1 MATDWAEKLEAR
13 WLPLFV
19 VLLAAFAWPAVAADY
34 CVTCHAKLQGPMA
47 EPVRQF
53 ELDTHRRV
61 GLSCADCH
69 GGDPSIPTMK
79 EAKAPG
85 KGFLGRIPKTRIPQL
100 CARCHSDAVYMHRFN
115 PRIRTDQH
123 SDYLTSVH
131 GKRLQ
136 GGDTK
141 VAVCTDCHG
150 LHSILPARDT
160 RSLVHPTRLA
170 ETCARCHANPEHMK
184 EYSIPIDQVENYL
197 KSVHAQ
203 KVAEGETAAPTCAT
217 CHGNHGATPPGV
229 ASVAHVCGTCHV
241 FFEELFNKSPHK
253 PAFDAMGLPGC
264 VQCHSNHAVVKPGED
279 WVGTGPNS
287 TCILCH
293 GEGDGGYTAAQS
305 MAADLG
311 RLRLALRR
319 AQEIVD
325 RAERSGMEVS
335 AARVELASAHESL
348 IKAQV
353 MVHSFDPA
361 EVKKLAES
369 GVEVA
374 EQANQAGL
382 LALRERD
389 FRRKG
394 LGVSLVF
401 IVLAIIGLSL
411 KIRQIESRPQR

>member
-1 MATDWAEKLEAR
+1 M
-13 WLPLFV
+13 
-19 VLLAAFAWPAVAADY
+19 LAAFATPAAAADY
-34 CVTCHAKLQGPMA
+34 CVTCHAKLEGPLA
-47 EPVRQF
+47 DPVRQF

-69 GGDPSIPTMK
+69 GGDPSIPTK
-79 EAKAPG
+79 EEAKGPG
-85 KGFLGRIPKTRIPQL
+85 KGYLGRIRKTRNPQL

-115 PRIRTDQH
+115 PRIRTDQY

-136 GGDTK
+136 TGDTN
-141 VAVCTDCHG
+141 VAACTDCHG
-150 LHSILPARDT
+150 VHSILPARDT
-160 RSLVHPTRLA
+160 RSLVHPARLV

-184 EYSIPIDQVENYL
+184 GYPIPTDQVENYL
-197 KSVHAQ
+197 KSVHAE
-203 KVAEGETAAPTCAT
+203 KVAAGETAAPTCAT

-241 FFEELFNKSPHK
+241 FFEDLFNKSPHK

-264 VQCHSNHAVVKPGED
+264 VQCHSNHAVLKPGED

-287 TCILCH
+287 TCIICH

-311 RLRLALRR
+311 RLRLALGR
-319 AQEIVD
+319 AEEMVD

-335 AARVELASAHESL
+335 AARVELAAAHESL

-369 GVEVA
+369 GVEVSD
-374 EQANQAGL
+374 QAHQAGV
-382 LALRERD
+382 LALKERD

-401 IVLAIIGLSL
+401 IVLAIIGLTL
-411 KIRQIESRPQR
+411 KIRQMESQQNRRP